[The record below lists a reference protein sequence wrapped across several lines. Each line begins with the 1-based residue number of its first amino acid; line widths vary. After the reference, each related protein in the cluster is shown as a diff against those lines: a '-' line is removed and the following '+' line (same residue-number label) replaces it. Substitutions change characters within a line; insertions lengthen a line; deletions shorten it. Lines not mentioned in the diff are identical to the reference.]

1 MSAVMSASLLLFVA
15 VGTCKDMGWGGGG
28 DICSATEWKA
38 RERKT
43 ERGCGF
49 SGGDRRG
56 NNPFYCRFL
65 SCRCEG
71 SEFGFPLISGGN
83 QIQQ

>member
-1 MSAVMSASLLLFVA
+1 MSAVMSASVLLSCPSVPVRMGGVFVQQLN
-15 VGTCKDMGWGGGG
+15 GKR
-28 DICSATEWKA
+28 ERE

-43 ERGCGF
+43 ERSCRF
-49 SGGDRRG
+49 SEGDRRG

-71 SEFGFPLISGGN
+71 SEFGFPLISRGN